1 MLNSYMALKAS
12 LRSAPRNAKRLNV
25 NFHIRWN
32 HSSTS
37 NDMRKTFKKLY
48 EQTDLVRNTKDQYGV
63 VCDTIWKQSYQRL
76 LVKDGVAN
84 LPENL
89 RFPNKHSLFELY
101 LDFFDIK
108 ASKNITDSKNQYSVK
123 ISSTVPYQ
131 QTWLT
136 SSSLI
141 NEIPNWVAKLPDR
154 VLKAPNWQAAL
165 PNLYVKNFEV
175 KSNRKNIA
183 KLLNRND
190 ASNSKGDRSVVN
202 TALENYSKR
211 VKIKTLNES

>member
-84 LPENL
+84 LPE
-89 RFPNKHSLFELY
+89 LY

-108 ASKNITDSKNQYSVK
+108 ASKKITDSKNQYSVK

-183 KLLNRND
+183 KLLKRSD

>member
-84 LPENL
+84 LPE
-89 RFPNKHSLFELY
+89 LY

-108 ASKNITDSKNQYSVK
+108 ASKKITDSKNQYSVK

-154 VLKAPNWQAAL
+154 VLKAPNYTNW
-165 PNLYVKNFEV
+165 
-175 KSNRKNIA
+175 
-183 KLLNRND
+183 
-190 ASNSKGDRSVVN
+190 N
-202 TALENYSKR
+202 TEYSGQ
-211 VKIKTLNES
+211 VA